1 MRRRMSVWCV
11 VEEDSSEAGAC
22 SVELRRIQVTNLRK
36 NGFTL
41 YGLDV
46 LLYNGCSSLLGG
58 CYVESCFL

>member
-36 NGFTL
+36 NGFTF
-41 YGLDV
+41 V
-46 LLYNGCSSLLGG
+46 WFR
-58 CYVESCFL
+58 CFIV